1 MTDYN
6 PVVTKRPTLLTVL
19 CILSFI
25 AGAWGLI
32 DGARNAFTD
41 KPQEDLVETR
51 VKMEETME
59 QLGDGATGVVRD
71 MMDSAME
78 MAEKAVEHAKPLG
91 YAGIVL
97 SAISLLGVWMM
108 WNLKRNGFWLY
119 LFASVS
125 ALIVP
130 IYFLGGSMTAILS
143 VSIMGL
149 ITLIFIILYA
159 VNLKHM
165 N

>member
-6 PVVTKRPTLLTVL
+6 PAVPQRPTLLTVL
-19 CILSFI
+19 CILSFL

-32 DGARNAFTD
+32 DGGRNAFTN
-41 KPQEDLVETR
+41 KPQEDYAEAK

-59 QLGDGATGVVRD
+59 QLGDDASGMVRT

-91 YAGIVL
+91 FAGMIL

-119 LFASVS
+119 VAASLG
-125 ALIVP
+125 ALVVP
-130 IYFLGGSMTAILS
+130 IYFLGGSMTALLS
-143 VSIMGL
+143 VAFMGF
-149 ITLIFIILYA
+149 ITLIFIVLYA

-165 N
+165 S

>member
-6 PVVTKRPTLLTVL
+6 PVAPKRPTLLTVL

-32 DGARNAFTD
+32 DGARTAFTN
-41 KPQEDLVETR
+41 KPQEDYAEAK
-51 VKMEETME
+51 VKMEEAMD
-59 QLGDGATGVVRD
+59 QLGDDASGMVKN

-78 MAEKAVEHAKPLG
+78 MTEKAVEHAKPIG

-97 SAISLLGVWMM
+97 SALSLLGVWMM
-108 WNLKRNGFWLY
+108 WNLKRTGFWLY
-119 LFASVS
+119 LLAAVG
-125 ALIVP
+125 ALVVP

-143 VSIMGL
+143 VGFMGL
-149 ITLIFIILYA
+149 ITLIFIVLYA
-159 VNLKHM
+159 TNLKHM
-165 N
+165 S